1 MMRLMVGIVLAL
13 TSALTGAPAMA
24 REPLGLFGGWAA
36 FKDAR
41 PLRCYAISE
50 AIDARAGPGWRPFAS
65 VANWPGREVRGQV
78 HIRLGTVKQ
87 KGAPVTL
94 TVDGRRFTLVAGG
107 ADAWAPDAR
116 ADAAII
122 AAMRGAEGM
131 RVETRREDGKR
142 HIDHY
147 NLRGAA
153 TAIDAAA
160 LVCAG
165 IG

>member
-1 MMRLMVGIVLAL
+1 MWPLAFL
-13 TSALTGAPAMA
+13 SALLAAKGVEA

-50 AIDARAGPGWRPFAS
+50 ALDAPASARWRPFAS
-65 VANWPGREVRGQV
+65 VSHWPAQKVRGQI
-78 HIRLGTVKQ
+78 HLRLGVVKRR
-87 KGAPVTL
+87 GTPVVL
-94 TVDGRRFTLVAGG
+94 TVDGRRFDLVAGG

-116 ADAAII
+116 ADAAIVT
-122 AAMRGAEGM
+122 AMRGAEGM
-131 RVETRREDGKR
+131 RVEMRGEDGKHHTDR
-142 HIDHY
+142 Y

-160 LVCAG
+160 IGCAG
-165 IG
+165 VG